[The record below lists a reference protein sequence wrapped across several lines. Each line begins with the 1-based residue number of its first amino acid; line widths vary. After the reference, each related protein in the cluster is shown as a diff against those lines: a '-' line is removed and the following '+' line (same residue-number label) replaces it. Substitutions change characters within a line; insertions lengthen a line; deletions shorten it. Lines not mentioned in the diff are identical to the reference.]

1 MPNYD
6 EKNEI
11 SLYKFFEV
19 LDEDIRQKSLSGE
32 LSKDQVEQYRV
43 NQLAKQFMGTQF
55 IYRNVEYPALYPIMN
70 LTEAL
75 EAAKM
80 LLPVVEETYHYF
92 MQYTEGKSVVS
103 RIDFHFTLAAA
114 NNAMAVLK
122 DKGMV
127 EGIPE
132 GVIVDVRE
140 YLTKTY
146 KIAINS
152 PKNEYTNPKTGII
165 NSDKIINRYPEMI
178 YVIQDEV
185 IQRIFK
191 ENEGSKKL
199 NRQGGSNSFAIVKG
213 NKKESGII
221 LINTVATGADACIAE
236 GQFTY
241 YDWAVMEAIIS
252 FYEDAVNR
260 NQDNNGEI
268 LLDLKSIHKLLYHNH
283 TSRMSREMQ
292 NNILDSNLV
301 QSIKRLLGNYISI
314 SDPSGNYDG
323 VLLDGELDF
332 QNGKHCLRVK
342 SLPILLDYIKNNGR
356 NHFRILKEDE
366 ITLGLKKNNDERV
379 AIYRYLVQR
388 TNEIFGTYKKTDKQ
402 SGRNN
407 KNTNSIPL
415 SNIIKAV
422 YPDYMVRYPGDKAR
436 RKKRDFL
443 NNVIAILDAM
453 KDKDYFDDYKQTP
466 RSTDII
472 FSLERK

>member
-11 SLYKFFEV
+11 SLYKYFEV
-19 LDEDIRQKSLSGE
+19 LDEDIRQRSLSGE

-43 NQLAKQFMGTQF
+43 NQLTKQFMGTQF
-55 IYRNVEYPALYPIMN
+55 TYRNVEYPELYPIMN

-75 EAAKM
+75 DAAKM
-80 LLPVVEETYHYF
+80 LLPVVEETYRYF

-114 NNAMAVLK
+114 NNAMKVLK

-127 EGIPE
+127 EDIPE
-132 GVIVDVRE
+132 GIIVDVRE

-152 PKNEYTNPKTGII
+152 PKNEFTNPKTGII

-221 LINTVATGADACIAE
+221 MINTIATGADACIAE

-241 YDWAVMEAIIS
+241 YDWAVMETIIS
-252 FYEDAVNR
+252 FYEDALNR

-268 LLDLKSIHKLLYHNH
+268 LLDLKSIHKVLYH
-283 TSRMSREMQ
+283 TSRMSKEMQ
-292 NNILDSNLV
+292 NNLLDSNLV
-301 QSIKRLLGNYISI
+301 QSIKRLLGNYINI

-332 QNGKHCLRVK
+332 QSGKHCLRVK

-356 NHFRILKEDE
+356 NHFRIFKEDE

-388 TNEIFGTYKKTDKQ
+388 TNEIFGTYKKADKQ
-402 SGRNN
+402 SGKNT

-422 YPDYMVRYPGDKAR
+422 YPDYTVRFPGDKAR

-472 FSLERK
+472 FTLERK